1 MAVPIITPAAGIQ
14 RDLAVAAIPDDERV
28 WVPQAKDD
36 WSKIEMCRAHYL
48 AAGLGARYVDQFV
61 R

>member
-14 RDLAVAAIPDDERV
+14 SDLAVAAIPDDERV
-28 WVPQAKDD
+28 WVPQAKDV
-36 WSKIEMCRAHYL
+36 WSKIEMCRAHYR
-48 AAGLGARYVDQFV
+48 AAGLGARYVDQFI